1 MCIIIIIVDN
11 MKLSTRIHS
20 ITPLLESEV
29 CLVKHPFTNS
39 FSIQRVF
46 LPSRHV
52 KGFIIGVVIVYF
64 GSLVS
69 KGSKKDHSGASLLIR
84 IAEIIFS
91 WRW

>member
-1 MCIIIIIVDN
+1 MCVIIIIVDN

-20 ITPLLESEV
+20 NTPLLESEV
-29 CLVKHPFTNS
+29 CLVKRPFTNS

-52 KGFIIGVVIVYF
+52 KGFIIGVVVVYF

-69 KGSKKDHSGASLLIR
+69 KGLKKGPFGCKFIDSNS
-84 IAEIIFS
+84 
-91 WRW
+91 